1 MDKLLLETV
10 ARLVNSHD
18 DRIDQLEEHMSA
30 TDDLV
35 DRFAAATDEVARDLA
50 DLRDQVANLDPAI
63 AAQFEP
69 LVTRLEG
76 LGADP
81 ADPVPAPTT

>member
-1 MDKLLLETV
+1 MDRLLLETV

-18 DRIDQLEEHMSA
+18 DRIDQLEEKMAA

-35 DRFAAATDEVARDLA
+35 TRLGTATDEIASDLA

-63 AAQFEP
+63 AAKFEP
-69 LVTRLEG
+69 LVARLEAMG
-76 LGADP
+76 QDP
-81 ADPVPAPTT
+81 ADPVPAPTP